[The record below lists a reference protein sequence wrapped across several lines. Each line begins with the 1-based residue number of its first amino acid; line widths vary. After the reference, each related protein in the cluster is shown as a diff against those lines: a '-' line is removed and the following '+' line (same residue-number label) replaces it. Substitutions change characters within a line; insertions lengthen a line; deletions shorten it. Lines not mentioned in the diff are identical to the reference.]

1 MRCTTAMV
9 AAGWWTLAS
18 SYAVAGPADNLVEDV
33 GRGLLVDWS
42 TLMVEVEAGSYRA
55 GAQATKAVEQSAR
68 LAIDDR
74 LDAGLGVVRVAPG
87 VLVEDLLGEEDLS
100 GSLEARRSRWRVSEA
115 TYTVSGKVD
124 LRAQLS
130 LQEFL
135 KPFTLKRARPTP
147 PHGEA
152 SPHTGVLIDAR
163 GLGARPAYLPA
174 LLGPD
179 GAPLWQGEMWDEDA
193 VSAAPVVWVPDP
205 AHPAAARA
213 GDRPLLLTATSASG
227 AEITLG
233 AAAAAAL
240 RALLDA
246 EAVARGR
253 VVIVSDP
260 L

>member
-1 MRCTTAMV
+1 M
-9 AAGWWTLAS
+9 LAWL
-18 SYAVAGPADNLVEDV
+18 ALALAGPTDNLVEDV

-74 LDAGLGVVRVAPG
+74 LQEGLGVVRVAPG
-87 VLVEDLLGEEDLS
+87 VVVADLLDEGSMGKSLLS
-100 GSLEARRSRWRVSEA
+100 RRSRWRVSEA
-115 TYTVSGKVD
+115 TYAVSGKVD

-135 KPFTLKRARPTP
+135 KPYTLERAKPTP
-147 PHGEA
+147 AHAEEGER
-152 SPHTGVLIDAR
+152 TGVVIDAR
-163 GLGARPAYLPA
+163 GLGARPAFLPR
-174 LLGPD
+174 LVGPD
-179 GAPLWQGEMWDEDA
+179 GAPLWDGELWDEDA

-213 GDRPLLLTATSASG
+213 GERPLLVRATEASG
-227 AEITLG
+227 AQITLPAD
-233 AAAAAAL
+233 AAAAF
-240 RALLDA
+240 RSLLDG
-246 EAVARGR
+246 EAVAAGH